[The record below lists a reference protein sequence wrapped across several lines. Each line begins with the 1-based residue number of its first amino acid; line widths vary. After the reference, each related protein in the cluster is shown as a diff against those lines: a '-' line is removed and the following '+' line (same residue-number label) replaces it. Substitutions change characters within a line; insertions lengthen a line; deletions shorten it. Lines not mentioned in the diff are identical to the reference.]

1 MNRADARHVIETLKW
16 ECRGGDR
23 REALRI
29 QQSLSRWLNGP
40 GTQALSELFD
50 RLSPPGQT
58 WRIDDLEIDL
68 GSLPPDGG
76 MELWGR
82 RLEQKL
88 TEALLRRDALDR
100 SGGDATSPAAQST
113 GEAELAKF
121 VYYLEHGRL
130 PWSAPAR
137 SAAEMADWLEGLARH
152 MGPRLW
158 WRLQRLPD
166 GERVLGRLS
175 HIFPCHGL
183 HALLGLRHGALAGA
197 LESLEQTVLLP
208 LRARGRLSAYPLE
221 RIRQRWRMAGLRALW
236 GWRGSGLALTQ
247 MRALLAELVEALDSG
262 LGRGWTRERPPVF
275 AAAPPFA
282 PGSELAQS
290 LLVGLWWRLEAMQTV
305 TDSHRSEADTAREEA
320 GPAGTRRA
328 MLNATWR
335 ESLRQFALAHQGDPR
350 VRAAGLSLSA
360 LQAYLLDYTLTHL
373 AAAGAVPQDHV
384 AWRAFWRDALDAL
397 AQPAGGTG
405 RGPWR
410 SAGSDAKGAGTKDEL
425 RPETTSAQEDAEE
438 PAGGLS
444 IDNAGLVLLV
454 SYVQRLFAMLDLT
467 RGRVFVNETARV
479 RAVHCL
485 AYLVDGDESGAEHQ
499 WVLNKILCGMD
510 IDAPIA
516 PAGGLGEAR
525 ATLDGLITAVIQHW
539 SALGNTSPAGLRQT
553 FLRRDGRLSRRTG
566 EDSGHWRLRVKPGP
580 FDMLLDRLPWGYTTI
595 KLPWMAGAIH
605 VEWR

>member
-1 MNRADARHVIETLKW
+1 MSRADARHVIETLRW

-29 QQSLSRWLNGP
+29 QQRLSLWLNGP

-50 RLSPPGQT
+50 RLSPPGRT
-58 WRIDDLEIDL
+58 WRIDALEIDL
-68 GSLPPDGG
+68 GSLPPDAG
-76 MELWGR
+76 MELWSR

-88 TEALLRRDALDR
+88 TEELLRRDLRER
-100 SGGDATSPAAQST
+100 SGAGAASPATRPT
-113 GEAELAKF
+113 GEAEMVKF

-197 LESLEQTVLLP
+197 LDSLEQAVLLP

-236 GWRGSGLALTQ
+236 GSRGSGLAVTQ
-247 MRALLAELVEALDSG
+247 MRALLAELAEALCSG

-275 AAAPPFA
+275 AAAPPLA
-282 PGSELAQS
+282 AGSELAQS
-290 LLVGLWWRLEAMQTV
+290 LLVGLWWRVEAMQSD
-305 TDSHRSEADTAREEA
+305 TDAHRSEADTTREEA

-328 MLNATWR
+328 TLNATWR
-335 ESLRQFALAHQGDPR
+335 ESLRQFALAHQGDRR
-350 VRAAGLSLSA
+350 VRAAGLGLSE

-384 AWRAFWRDALDAL
+384 AWHAFWRVALDAL
-397 AQPAGGTG
+397 ARPEDGSG

-410 SAGSDAKGAGTKDEL
+410 SAGSDRNGTGPKGES
-425 RPETTSAQEDAEE
+425 RSPPTSEEGAEE
-438 PAGGLS
+438 RPGGLS

-454 SYVQRLFAMLDLT
+454 NYAPRLFAMLGLT
-467 RGRVFVNETARV
+467 RERAFVDEAARA

-499 WVLNKILCGMD
+499 WVLNKVLCGMD
-510 IDAPIA
+510 IDAPVVPTGA
-516 PAGGLGEAR
+516 LAEAR

-553 FLRRDGRLSRRTG
+553 FLRRGGRLSRRTA
-566 EDSGHWRLRVKPGP
+566 EDGGHWRLRVKPGP